1 MRCKHAKG
9 RRIGQKT
16 NFEGNKLYISFEV
29 KREGVT
35 LSSAGR
41 VQQLNSVL
49 AKKFIDNDLIRTGGV
64 TTSHFLFRPGINLAQ
79 CLLIIIIYITDM
91 FDLNIHDTNGI

>member
-35 LSSAGR
+35 LSSAGC

-64 TTSHFLFRPGINLAQ
+64 TTSHFLFRPQ
-79 CLLIIIIYITDM
+79 CLLIIIIYFTDV